1 MYPLQRPEAPA
12 RIARSSGFYHHYH
25 INKMENLVPAV
36 LRGAAQSIH
45 YEKQEAD
52 VKQVAVQAD
61 PQQVPAVPSD
71 EVAEI

>member
-1 MYPLQRPEAPA
+1 
-12 RIARSSGFYHHYH
+12 
-25 INKMENLVPAV
+25 MENLVPAV

-61 PQQVPAVPSD
+61 PQQLPAVPSD
-71 EVAEI
+71 EVGDTHYNLVSKRHRIRRVLHVHHPYYDHLG